1 MARQGT
7 RPAAWFVE
15 AVVPP
20 LLEWKPDWIPR
31 LAGHGEAGPHW
42 QGSPQEQEARDRHAR
57 LAPPRTQ
64 GTRRTTHTLL
74 GPAMEHLPAARDVAG
89 AAAGLVAGPR
99 PPRPVART
107 PPQKPCR
114 MGAWRRAKASTSA
127 VVRCSWDRSRDG
139 QRSAAGMAA
148 APATPRSPVPQ
159 RPCRRPGAAVAGAGA
174 GGGQPGGAPA
184 SASPPRQGRGLGFQR
199 PS

>member
-57 LAPPRTQ
+57 LAPPGPR
-64 GTRRTTHTLL
+64 GRDERRTPFWGMPWSTFLQRGTLPERLL
-74 GPAMEHLPAARDVAG
+74 GWWQALGLRDLW
-89 AAAGLVAGPR
+89 LVHP
-99 PPRPVART
+99 
-107 PPQKPCR
+107 
-114 MGAWRRAKASTSA
+114 
-127 VVRCSWDRSRDG
+127 
-139 QRSAAGMAA
+139 
-148 APATPRSPVPQ
+148 PRSPAGWERGGERKHRPQ
-159 RPCRRPGAAVAGAGA
+159 RSSAAPGTDPGTASDRRQEWQQLRRRRDPLCPSGPAAARERLLRVLAPGAGSQVAHPLRHPRPG
-174 GGGQPGGAPA
+174 
-184 SASPPRQGRGLGFQR
+184 RGRGLGFQR